1 VKNEHGWTINRL
13 IDNCR
18 MRCSLAEN
26 TRPPWHSIYTPTV
39 TLELVRDKSWGT
51 SGFRLQP
58 PDRNVETGKR
68 WVLLHHT
75 TSIIQV
81 LYIPPCAVHTATH
94 ARDLAMGWHFL
105 RTKITRWFG
114 FLTPFEI
121 APTRVY
127 YRELLV
133 HSLEKEVIRE
143 GEGVCEG

>member
-1 VKNEHGWTINRL
+1 
-13 IDNCR
+13 

-26 TRPPWHSIYTPTV
+26 TRPPWHSIYTPT
-39 TLELVRDKSWGT
+39 LVREKKKLGHL
-51 SGFRLQP
+51 RLQAP
-58 PDRNVETGKR
+58 TTGSERRDWKR

-94 ARDLAMGWHFL
+94 ACDLCYGVAWWHFL

-143 GEGVCEG
+143 GEGVCEGQNLEAVRR